1 MAGYRCR
8 LCGGRLSGGK
18 CLLCGLDNSIY
29 DRERLWQE
37 TAVRQEERKGKTP
50 RTPVTYKTSS
60 VAAKRDSGT
69 NSHKSAQHS
78 RGQADAV
85 YRKNAAHTA
94 VQANPLF
101 SAGQQRSAGSASG
114 IRFSTGRRGGI
125 MAVVIA
131 GIVLISFLPGVIES
145 GESIFSEPDAP
156 DFLVDDD
163 IYYYDDSGL
172 EDYEELFSEEDLYEY
187 VTREIPEEGEY
198 QELILEN
205 GFYTVGTDIPE
216 GVYRADLVEGSGV
229 LNVTDDENGIYMGT
243 YFDEDD
249 DVNGVISQTDIR
261 LYNGAAIEIDSG
273 VILKLTTANAQPMP

>member
-50 RTPVTYKTSS
+50 RTPVTYETSS
-60 VAAKRDSGT
+60 GAKKRDLGT

-78 RGQADAV
+78 RVQTDAS
-85 YRKNAAHTA
+85 YRKSAAHAA
-94 VQANPLF
+94 VQPKPLR
-101 SAGQQRSAGSASG
+101 ATRQKRSAGSASG